1 MSQIKMYTSR
11 HGWSFVIGDGIE
23 NEDELRKTIR
33 DLHANLEAWQ
43 DSSRTKAEEDEN
55 TIQQLNGKI
64 RDLKNQ
70 LDHCN
75 RAYATERQKAKQNVK
90 MEEYNRMA
98 AELKRLEYDFMRMK
112 SDCQERLSKAKTENT
127 KLQALVDS
135 LK

>member
-1 MSQIKMYTSR
+1 MYTSR
-11 HGWSFVIGDGIE
+11 HGWSFVIGEGIE

>member
-1 MSQIKMYTSR
+1 MYTSR

-75 RAYATERQKAKQNVK
+75 HAYATERQKAKQNVK

-112 SDCQERLSKAKTENT
+112 SDCQERLSKAKNREH
-127 KLQALVDS
+127 KAS
-135 LK
+135 GAR

>member
-11 HGWSFVIGDGIE
+11 HGWSFVIGEGIE

-55 TIQQLNGKI
+55 TIQRLNGKI

-70 LDHCN
+70 LEHCN
-75 RAYATERQKAKQNVK
+75 RNYATEKQKAKQNVK
-90 MEEYNRMA
+90 QEEYDRMA
-98 AELKRLEYDFMRMK
+98 AELERLEYDFMRMK
-112 SDCQERLSKAKTENT
+112 SDCQERLSKAKQHN
-127 KLQALVDS
+127 
-135 LK
+135 

>member
-1 MSQIKMYTSR
+1 MYTSR
-11 HGWSFVIGDGIE
+11 HGWSFVIGGGIE

-64 RDLKNQ
+64 RALKNQ

>member
-1 MSQIKMYTSR
+1 MYTSR

-64 RDLKNQ
+64 RALKNQ
-70 LDHCN
+70 LEHCN
-75 RAYATERQKAKQNVK
+75 RAYATESQKAKQNVK

-98 AELKRLEYDFMRMK
+98 AELERLKYDFMRMK
-112 SDCQERLSKAKTENT
+112 SDCQKRLSKAKTENT